1 MKKILSTLLVLVLTL
16 SSFSTIY
23 ASEEQPYEYI
33 LPMEYTSIRQ
43 ARNDLIVAYDTDGK
57 CALYDMY
64 GTKLLDGYDM
74 ISENFNFHG
83 ITYGKR
89 GDTTDIIN
97 MQGTVLSSHNKKVLN
112 LGDYVMVNLSDEN
125 NDGRP
130 LHYYEGEFG
139 VYDYMGNLRKTFNYD
154 SFRKPKTWTDGIS
167 FAHGR
172 LIFNENEKYGAF
184 DDNFNV
190 AIPPEFDRIF
200 PFQSNW
206 DRTIA
211 IKNGKYGIIDSFGNT
226 VADFIYDYIEP
237 INRFSDYP
245 TGYKVQKDGLY
256 GALSADGTNLIKAFD
271 GKEPF
276 AIYNNYSLI
285 SVILRKLNSYGN
297 YDNVYGVIDF
307 DGNIIVPIEN
317 GHIKS
322 ISEGLIGV
330 CKAYEQCGYYD
341 WHGNPITDLKY
352 DIISPFSDGLAFT
365 YKSGE
370 QTSDVINPDGEVV
383 FRVNGDSGNGFED
396 GMAFI
401 GDGKFVDTHGNVIVG
416 DEKWITAEKF
426 DCPFIQENMYIV
438 YDADKDKYGLVK
450 FKSKQSEP
458 LWDYEYVDF
467 ENTKTFRSTENGYV
481 FTLLDGTE
489 IYLDK
494 NGNVTDDAVGVSGY
508 NIFYKDDIAIL
519 KDNNNKT
526 IAEYSMDKHSFSDEE
541 KYICVTSHESTNG
554 CFRIYSKENGELL
567 LDAKSKD
574 FQNEYVYI
582 NDNDTFAFINSEKKY
597 GIADIKGNIILKP
610 EYDKILPMGNDF
622 VVKKDGKQNILDY
635 TGNLMIEL
643 ETSETANKIEGT
655 EKYTMI
661 NGKSVKILDENYK
674 LIHNFGEGYT
684 GAITPCGIILLRNQS
699 KNTMYAAKKNGEII
713 IPEKEH
719 EIAYLQDGLFEVSDS
734 NSRSLYNIEGK
745 RIASAYMGLP
755 RIGDNGLIGISQD
768 GFEGYIDK
776 NGIARITLPNG
787 YYVHGAFSEGVAPVV
802 KNIVYSRYGEVSY
815 INEQGEIVIE
825 SNDKTWCSGGD
836 FRNGLFS
843 VGTILGKAG
852 PQAQLLVRCL
862 YDTPSDWAKETID
875 NAVKSGLVNE
885 QQQKRYRRNITREDF
900 CEIAYNLPKIK
911 NACEQLTGVV
921 DNFTDTDNEK
931 ILQLCALGIINGVGD
946 NKFSPDTY
954 ITREESAT
962 ILERIMNKTIDNI
975 SMTTDYI
982 MFDDDN
988 EISDWAK
995 NSIQVVAHFGIIQG
1009 VGDNKIAPKETYT
1022 TEQAIATI
1030 FRVFNYR

>member
-1 MKKILSTLLVLVLTL
+1 MKKLLSTLLVLALGL
-16 SSFSTIY
+16 SGFSTIY

-33 LPMEYTSIRQ
+33 LPMKYTSIRQ

-57 CALYDMY
+57 CALFNMY

-74 ISENFNFHG
+74 IDERFNFHG
-83 ITYGKR
+83 ITLGKR
-89 GDTTDIIN
+89 GDITDIIN
-97 MQGTVLSSHNKKVLN
+97 MQGTVLSSFEQRVIDLSE
-112 LGDYVMVNLSDEN
+112 YVIVNLSDVN

-154 SFRKPKTWTDGIS
+154 SFRTPKTWADGIS

-172 LIFNENEKYGAF
+172 LIFNENEKYGAY
-184 DDNFNV
+184 DDDFNV

-206 DRTIA
+206 DRTVA

-226 VADFIYDYIEP
+226 IADFIYDYIEP
-237 INRFSDYP
+237 INMFSDCP
-245 TGYKVQKDGLY
+245 TGYKVKKDGLY
-256 GALSADGTNLIKAFD
+256 GALSADGTKLIKTFD
-271 GKEPF
+271 EKEPF

-285 SVILRKLNSYGN
+285 SVIIRKLNSYGN

-317 GHIKS
+317 AHIKS

-341 WHGNPITDLKY
+341 WYGNPVTDMEY
-352 DIISPFSDGLAFT
+352 SIISPFSDGFAFT

-370 QTSDVINPDGEVV
+370 QTSDVINPNGEIV

-396 GMAFI
+396 GIAFI
-401 GDGKFVDTHGNVIVG
+401 GEGKFVDTQGNVIVG
-416 DEKWITAEKF
+416 DVNWISAKKF

-438 YDADKDKYGLVK
+438 QNLSEGKYGLIK
-450 FKSKQSEP
+450 LKNKQTEP

-467 ENTKTFRSTENGYV
+467 ENTKTFKNLENGYV

-489 IYLDK
+489 IYLDI

-508 NIFYKDDIAIL
+508 NVFYKDDIAIL

-526 IAEYSMDKHSFSDEE
+526 IAEYSSGNHYFSDIE
-541 KYICVTSHESTNG
+541 KYICVTSYEKADG
-554 CFRIYSKENGELL
+554 YFRIYSKENGELL
-567 LDAKSKD
+567 LDANAKD
-574 FQNEYVYI
+574 FQKDYIYI
-582 NDNDTFAFINSEKKY
+582 NNEGAFAFFGSDKKY
-597 GIADIKGNIILKP
+597 GVADIKGNIIINP
-610 EYDKILPMGNDF
+610 IYDNVYSLGDDF
-622 VVKKDGKQNILDY
+622 AAEIDGKQSIFDSY
-635 TGNLMIEL
+635 GNLIKEL
-643 ETSETANKIEGT
+643 EPSEVAYKFAAS
-655 EKYTMI
+655 EKYTLI
-661 NGKSVKILDENYK
+661 NGKNVKLLDENYN
-674 LIHNFGEGYT
+674 LIHDFGEGKT
-684 GAITPCGIILLRNQS
+684 GFIPCDGVVVLRNQS
-699 KNTMYAAKKNGEII
+699 KNTMYAAKENGEII
-713 IPEKEH
+713 IPEKEY
-719 EIAYLQDGLFEVSDS
+719 EIDYLKDGLFEVSDGITR
-734 NSRSLYNIEGK
+734 NLYNTEGK
-745 RIASAYMGLP
+745 LIASAYNGDP
-755 RIGDNGLIGISQD
+755 QIGDNGLIGISQE
-768 GFEGYIDK
+768 GFEGFIDK
-776 NGIARITLPNG
+776 NGIARLTLPQG
-787 YYVHGAFSEGVAPVV
+787 YYVHGAFNNGIAPIV
-802 KNIVYSRYGEVSY
+802 KNIIYSRLGEVSY
-815 INEQGEIVIE
+815 INEQGEIVLAP
-825 SNDKTWCSGGD
+825 NDRTWCSGGD

-843 VGTILGKAG
+843 VGTNLGKAG
-852 PQAQLLVRCL
+852 PQARLLVRCL
-862 YDTPSDWAKETID
+862 YDTPSDWAKETVD
-875 NAVKSGLVNE
+875 NAVKASLVNE
-885 QQQKRYRRNITREDF
+885 QQRKRYRRDITREDF

-931 ILQLCALGIINGVGD
+931 ILQLCALGIINGVGN

-962 ILERIMNKTIDNI
+962 ILERIMNKTMDNM

-982 MFDDDN
+982 IFDDDN
-988 EISDWAK
+988 EISDWAR
-995 NSIQVVAHFGIIQG
+995 NSIQVMAHFGIMQG
-1009 VGDNKIAPKETYT
+1009 VGDNKFAPKETYT

-1030 FRVFNYR
+1030 FRVFNYK